1 MQPTVKSSSELS
13 QWFFEL
19 YKVASATRRTPTK
32 NPMYTLLGPDG
43 KLISRQFLRQDLMKI
58 DAKKL
63 TKELAKFVGYP
74 EPEWVLGQ
82 KSFADAIK
90 KFEQRP
96 KRKTRAQ
103 KK

>member
-63 TKELAKFVGYP
+63 TKELGYP
-74 EPEWVLGQ
+74 EPEWVLEQ

-90 KFEQRP
+90 KFEQQP
-96 KRKTRAQ
+96 KKKTRAHLFLAL
-103 KK
+103 